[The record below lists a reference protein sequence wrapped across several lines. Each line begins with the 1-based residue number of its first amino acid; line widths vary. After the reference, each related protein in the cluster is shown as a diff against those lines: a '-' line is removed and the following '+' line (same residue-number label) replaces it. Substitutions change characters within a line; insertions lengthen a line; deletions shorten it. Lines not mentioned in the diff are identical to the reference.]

1 MTNYNTITVVHVK
14 KLNHTIEEIRLRALD
29 NIISKFNLGFGC
41 DCDAVKKEL
50 LVKLI
55 NWFSFEIVPCP
66 EKVLDLLLKLIK
78 TSGSS
83 YLNAFGKLRFQ
94 NELQTLRKKIGGKW
108 QEKLNEIEETVV
120 NLKEDTLDSTLNVT
134 KPPNGVNIY
143 RNECTKSNDYQYQND
158 EQKIQEQFNSIL
170 PSTLDNSVPFD
181 LTLQCGS
188 GTIVSKKI
196 EGGIKWLVMPWQPLV
211 PSDKGVLSA
220 VEDTLA
226 NTLET
231 NLILHTCQFI
241 TNVMLQDFPAEVFL
255 QRPSIVLV
263 LHALLNSS
271 DVDTNANLKD
281 VILVV
286 LKALHKLTR
295 SLRFRIYYYCDPC
308 VANRKQK
315 ELSRNLESNNY
326 ASSEDRDSPDGGLLE
341 ANYQVYQSVGT
352 SDRSQSVI
360 GNVDESVLQL
370 QQMLIPTYCVESFM
384 RVISLLSLPDDPKRP
399 LKINKQITDL
409 SYELIQLLT
418 LSVMPNIWLCN
429 DGVALKLQEEL
440 KEMLKLLS
448 EVVDYFGNYSSV
460 DHCRIT
466 YLHLI
471 TIVTKLLSNIVPL
484 ELADVI
490 LPKELKLTICVACM
504 DASIYLMY
512 PSLHLLLQD
521 YARQFSGNEEVECVK
536 LLDETR
542 QIIKSMKAA
551 LLLLK
556 NSPDERNAE
565 TLKMIYASKLSLS
578 YHKNLRLI
586 KVIVSFLQRI
596 AEYKLDSEERK
607 IVTKLTAGLFAY
619 GDLEIQC
626 AMYEECHSTVVSILG
641 VEFTRDKR
649 SWEFLGFLFE
659 PTIMTEI
666 ICHGV
671 THENKKIRN
680 MAEEILLYIL
690 KGKMQIGETGWMK
703 ILESTVPVLPLLQ
716 CFTNTDS
723 SLGQCVLK
731 MLDPDVSN
739 DIQLS
744 YIEVLKGNLRLLF
757 ASDPEV
763 REEAVCRL
771 IWLLGKESGSMQ
783 KLPKLSSLH
792 GLPLNSLCIFDR
804 IVPFKRPDGSYQR
817 SSLFSVLEMLKT
829 SNVEPKIRKSAL
841 IQVSVMMTDVSLHKL
856 FIAENGLQ
864 IILEIFSSA
873 LVEKDYYNYP
883 DSVIPI
889 LTILRLICAS
899 ESSIRRELSTR
910 IDLYFNILRSL
921 FLFPNNESVKV
932 DASQLLCLLIYNEF
946 IIRLG
951 EKYIDKNNPLNVS
964 LPHLIVKQMK
974 LPFLCKNHWKS
985 SVHRRSDVAVLHG
998 SNNLA
1003 ISFVRIFWAWE
1014 YNGGRKVLWKSWEDV
1029 NDRDI
1034 AEKLMI
1040 REFEFTSLQFSCAF
1054 FQSQQQLRNIQN
1066 STTHD
1071 GVSSA
1076 LDYLTMYM
1084 RLYHM
1089 MTYENLEDISDL
1101 SWGQS
1106 FERFLLSHPSSRED
1120 CELFVNVLNFLYVY
1134 VNQIKNGKTGW
1145 LCKIMKNMTKSLSDL
1160 LRSLDTAN
1168 QDVHQSVLRLARSCS
1183 ASEEYAI
1190 EEDESQE
1197 SWIHFIELV
1206 VSNLCF
1212 GDQQHFY
1219 NLAYLDWL
1227 LTCLTYLI
1235 GKCQWHGHKKVLINL
1250 GNALIELIISFHGAG
1265 TVSFMGLSI
1274 TRNSIICLNHLLHQM
1289 QINLTKSSWTTF
1301 WYEEG
1306 RSLSWLP
1313 MLWKNRDPLV
1323 RASAF
1328 QLLAGL
1334 ISGMH
1339 TASQLLNA
1347 VVLAPSELCHS
1358 LIYCITNQKECC
1370 IVKEEACIAL
1380 SNLIKNCNTSAYQY
1394 VDSLKANAIIIYIE
1408 QSNFYYEISALCS
1421 NCYVRSSLD
1430 PESLNFQEN
1439 ENEDSK
1445 TQSAETSSI
1454 SLVPRAI
1461 SYLYNCPED
1470 LQILSLKDSEIME
1483 DENYPHFVATPS
1495 LISSLCNLLN
1505 SLIIVGEHEVIHQIY
1520 EHSLDKYL
1528 FSCFKEIPQNIEC
1541 KKSLENYCDIL
1552 EMYTSLC
1559 TVLTNCITHSNEFA
1573 SVVSY
1578 SPDSIYL
1585 LLSFL
1590 DKKLYYTVSPRLIYL
1605 RNRFWIEVYNFLAV
1619 LSLTEN
1625 QHLETMQTAL
1635 ELYNPEIIIN
1645 SIYEAMKNSASELQ
1659 MSAIG
1664 CLAFLLSQELQKDVK
1679 KGSFSLKNVLDT
1691 SNTSLAI
1698 KNNDNYTMQ
1707 QVLSNVNKLSIR
1719 NSNLHGR
1726 KSNEEE
1732 FQKVAIVNNKTI
1744 TIGSEICKILLHL
1757 FIAHS
1762 YAKTK
1767 KADKQSRDKDLIVGA
1782 LTNLLCVS
1790 DEAKNIAIEENL
1802 LETSLMMLKELY
1814 VKLNLQPFELYRSQT
1829 DREKKVHPLLHEVN
1843 AIFVLLMNFMYKS
1856 VQVKEIFAKA
1866 GLADVLHKLW
1876 AWVALHKSVLISGL
1890 KLIATFTTDCP
1901 EAAQSLTLTT
1911 TLPGTG
1917 LRKTPNTVAL
1927 IHVIIHLVCKEIEK
1941 AGQLFENE
1949 KLHFAFHALR
1959 NSVHNHECRVAISK
1973 SNLLQFFMKIHPSS
1987 TKRVKPWPLVEI
1999 YCLEFL
2005 IDFTYYEEGQ
2015 LSVSKAVDGLDVLI
2029 QLARCS
2035 TPSTRILS
2043 LSTLRN
2049 VAFNVTNRP
2058 RLLTSVDFINLLHT
2072 TFKTGST
2079 AEIGV
2084 VGSMLWSLISNNQK
2098 GKLIARST
2106 GFAQSI
2112 QEVLGKLTLIT
2123 VPEENQEKDLIKMLQ
2138 YIIQILSPG
2147 ENKND
2152 PS

>member
-134 KPPNGVNIY
+134 KAPNGVNIY
-143 RNECTKSNDYQYQND
+143 RNECIDSNDYQYRND
-158 EQKIQEQFNSIL
+158 GPKMQEQFNSIL

-271 DVDTNANLKD
+271 DIDTNANLKD

-341 ANYQVYQSVGT
+341 ANYQVYQSAGT

-360 GNVDESVLQL
+360 GNVDDSVLQL

-409 SYELIQLLT
+409 SYELVQLLT

-512 PSLHLLLQD
+512 PSLHVLLQD
-521 YARQFSGNEEVECVK
+521 YARQFCGNEEVECVK

-596 AEYKLDSEERK
+596 KEYKLDSEERK

-649 SWEFLGFLFE
+649 SWEILGFLFE
-659 PTIMTEI
+659 PTIVTEI

-680 MAEEILLYIL
+680 MAEEMLLYIL
-690 KGKMQIGETGWMK
+690 KGKIQIGETGWMK
-703 ILESTVPVLPLLQ
+703 ILESILPVLPLLQ
-716 CFTNTDS
+716 CFSNTDS

-739 DIQLS
+739 DIQLP

-771 IWLLGKESGSMQ
+771 IWLLGKENGSMQ

-792 GLPLNSLCIFDR
+792 GLPLNSLCIFER

-856 FIAENGLQ
+856 FVAENGLQ

-921 FLFPNNESVKV
+921 FLFPNNESVKI

-951 EKYIDKNNPLNVS
+951 EKYIDKNNPLNIS
-964 LPHLIVKQMK
+964 LPHLIAKQMK

-1014 YNGGRKVLWKSWEDV
+1014 YNGGRKILWKSWEDV

-1089 MTYENLEDISDL
+1089 MTYENLEDISEL

-1190 EEDESQE
+1190 EEDESQD
-1197 SWIHFIELV
+1197 SWINFIELV

-1394 VDSLKANAIIIYIE
+1394 VDSLKPNAIIIYIE

-1430 PESLNFQEN
+1430 PESLNFEEN
-1439 ENEDSK
+1439 ENEISK

-1483 DENYPHFVATPS
+1483 EENYPHFVATPS

-1505 SLIIVGEHEVIHQIY
+1505 SLIIVGEHEVIQQIY
-1520 EHSLDKYL
+1520 EHSMDKYL

-1625 QHLETMQTAL
+1625 QHLETIQTAL

-1664 CLAFLLSQELQKDVK
+1664 CLAFLLSQELQKDIK
-1679 KGSFSLKNVLDT
+1679 KGSFSLKDVLDT

-1732 FQKVAIVNNKTI
+1732 KIPIGNNKTM

-1790 DEAKNIAIEENL
+1790 DEAKNVAIEENL

-1856 VQVKEIFAKA
+1856 IQVKEIFAKA

-1876 AWVALHKSVLISGL
+1876 AWIALHKSVLISGL

-1901 EAAQSLTLTT
+1901 EAAQSLPLTT

-1973 SNLLQFFMKIHPSS
+1973 SNLLQFFMKIHPAS